1 MPQTKLLEIESE
13 QIRITDIFLML
24 LSILSL
30 VAILVL
36 TFMGLDPETREILI
50 WLDTAICLFFLS
62 VWFYRLL
69 HAPDRKQY
77 VRLYWMDFL
86 ASIPM
91 VEPLRAARIFQV
103 LRVLRVLRMS
113 QMLLRHMFHPREL
126 TMMTLSFTIVFM
138 MAMSSIMIL
147 LFEDHAPHANIHS
160 AEEALWWSLVTIST
174 VGYGD
179 HYPVTVMGKIFAGIL
194 ILCGVSFF
202 GVLSGYM
209 ASLFSQKR
217 DKVEENQDLLKALQ
231 AQQVELMQELKA
243 LKQAIPQQQHRS
255 D

>member
-1 MPQTKLLEIESE
+1 MPEAKALESEGE
-13 QIRITDIFLML
+13 QIRVTDLFLML

-36 TFMGLDPETREILI
+36 TFMDLDPEMREILI

-103 LRVLRVLRMS
+103 LRVIRVIRVS
-113 QMLLRHMFHPREL
+113 QVLLRHMFHPREL
-126 TMMTLSFTIVFM
+126 TMMTLGFTILFM
-138 MAMSSIMIL
+138 MAFSSIMIL
-147 LFEDHAPHANIHS
+147 LFEDHAPNANIHS

-179 HYPVTVMGKIFAGIL
+179 HYPVTMMGKIFAGVL

-209 ASLFSQKR
+209 ASLFTQKR
-217 DKVEENQDLLKALQ
+217 DKVEENQDMLRVLQ
-231 AQQVELMQELKA
+231 AQQLELLQELQT
-243 LKQAIPQQQHRS
+243 LKQDLNQRQDGA
-255 D
+255 